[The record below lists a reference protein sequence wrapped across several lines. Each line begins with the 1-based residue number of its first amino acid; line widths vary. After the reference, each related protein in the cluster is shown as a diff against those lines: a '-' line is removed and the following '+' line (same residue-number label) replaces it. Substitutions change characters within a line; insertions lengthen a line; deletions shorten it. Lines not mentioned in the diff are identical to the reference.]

1 VYPWGR
7 AETFVSHVAILLQA
21 RIEPG
26 EKIMSA
32 IGFNRPGLACEH
44 CGEPFALFPARPDA
58 KKAEELPNPF
68 DATCPFCEAE
78 AAYGP
83 TDFGMLVA
91 EPR

>member
-1 VYPWGR
+1 V
-7 AETFVSHVAILLQA
+7 FHVAILLQV

-26 EKIMSA
+26 EKTMSA
-32 IGFNRPGLACEH
+32 VGFNRPGLACEH

-68 DATCPFCEAE
+68 DATCPFCETE

-91 EPR
+91 VGPR

>member
-1 VYPWGR
+1 
-7 AETFVSHVAILLQA
+7 
-21 RIEPG
+21 
-26 EKIMSA
+26 MSA

-68 DATCPFCEAE
+68 DATCPFCETE

-83 TDFGMLVA
+83 TDFGKLVPVG
-91 EPR
+91 PRLDG